1 MGSRRRYH
9 CHGWSFCAALC
20 RLETLTSMNSLGRG
34 RGESRHV
41 GEEWRDLERHLLL
54 GREESNRSNLHHLQM
69 IAPRVE
75 LDPAAE
81 RQCRDLLNALHF
93 QWRRRTGERRQ
104 ASSLSIPEGVAQ
116 VRLDEAGKLRRAILQ
131 CFQEQTGVTE
141 FVLIWGVGQQIHRF
155 LIRSLFICGAASEVQ
170 ALERIYIG
178 EKETVGECQLGVD
191 AMTKRDMP
199 KLMGQ
204 HHSQ

>member
-54 GREESNRSNLHHLQM
+54 GREENNRSNLHHLQV
-69 IAPRVE
+69 IAPRIE
-75 LDPAAE
+75 LYPATK
-81 RQCRDLLNALHF
+81 RQSCDLLNALHF
-93 QWRRRTGERRQ
+93 QCGRGTGKRRQ
-104 ASSLSIPEGVAQ
+104 AGSLGIPEGVAQ
-116 VRLDEAGKLRRAILQ
+116 VRLDKAGKLRRTILQ
-131 CFQEQTGVTE
+131 CFQEQTGVAE
-141 FVLIWGVGQQIHRF
+141 LVLIWGVGQQIHRF
-155 LIRSLFICGAASEVQ
+155 LIRSLFICAAASEVQ
-170 ALERIYIG
+170 ALERIYIR
-178 EKETVGECQLGVD
+178 EEETIGKCQLGVD
-191 AMTKRDMP
+191 AMAKRDVP